1 LGCYSRFLHRRRVDT
16 SQTIRSSTR

>member
-1 LGCYSRFLHRRRVDT
+1 LGSYSRFLHRRTVDT